1 MTDFKQRVECL
12 KELEKHVMPLNWET
26 FGAANE
32 KIVDAN
38 GLFVAETCSDDD
50 AAFIVA
56 IRNNGVPLLQEMQA
70 ENERLQSALT
80 VQTWKKEDYHAEI
93 ERLRAGIALAAN
105 NLSDMRADVEQFSDL
120 LDNLDYRACQ
130 LIQDA
135 LKELEALQ

>member
-32 KIVDAN
+32 KIVDVN

-70 ENERLQSALT
+70 E
-80 VQTWKKEDYHAEI
+80 I
-93 ERLRAGIALAAN
+93 ERLTAENEDFEERIEAAVDILN
-105 NLSDMRADVEQFSDL
+105 KDDPNQFSTIIASKFIL
-120 LDNLDYRACQ
+120 EHG
-130 LIQDA
+130 
-135 LKELEALQ
+135 LKDVREALQ